1 MHRRELINIMMIM
14 KLKEINPKKILL
26 ILFVAIVT
34 TKLALIP
41 FISGP
46 IIMLDESLY
55 TLMMRSIWHTG
66 SYFTDMV
73 YGMQYPPLYPIL
85 LSPVAVF
92 GNVLSSYKA
101 VLVLNALVSSTVIYP
116 AFWLANEWL
125 DDVDSLKVA
134 LLVGVMPATFIYTFT
149 AMSENLFIPLFLGSV
164 YFIKKCVD
172 DDSFKNN
179 ALAGLLISCTVLTKM
194 IGMVLVIVY
203 VMVVIWNTMKNS
215 TDTRN
220 SCKSA

>member
-1 MHRRELINIMMIM
+1 MPYAGIVKM
-14 KLKEINPKKILL
+14 KLKEINSKKILL

-55 TLMMRSIWHTG
+55 TLMMRSFWHTG
-66 SYFTDMV
+66 SYFTDMI
-73 YGMQYPPLYPIL
+73 YGMQYPPLYPML
-85 LSPVAVF
+85 MSPVAIF
-92 GNVLSSYKA
+92 SDVLSGYKA

-116 AFWLANEWL
+116 AFWLAKEWL
-125 DDVDSLKVA
+125 DDTDSLKVA
-134 LLVGVMPATFIYTFT
+134 LLVGIMPATFIYTFT
-149 AMSENLFIPLFLGSV
+149 AMSENLFIPLFLASV
-164 YFIKKCVD
+164 YYIKKCLD
-172 DDSFKNN
+172 EDSFKNN
-179 ALAGLLISCTVLTKM
+179 ALAGLLISFTVLTKM
-194 IGMVLVIVY
+194 IGMILVIVY
-203 VMVVIWNTMKNS
+203 VVVILWNTMKNS